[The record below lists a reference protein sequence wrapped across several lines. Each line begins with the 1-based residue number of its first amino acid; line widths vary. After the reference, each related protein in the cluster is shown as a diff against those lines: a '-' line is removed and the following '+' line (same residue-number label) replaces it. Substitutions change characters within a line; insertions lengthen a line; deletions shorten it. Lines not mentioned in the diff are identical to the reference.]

1 MLPQSIYDHL
11 KSLCD
16 EYYSLQEQ
24 VQDIVEKFNS
34 SMDDVVRDN
43 LRKELASTNDK
54 IKNVC
59 KSFMGEVKQSVDDI
73 SNGVKDAI
81 ADYLKQKVLNPF
93 DVSSDASKYNRIS
106 RLKELDE
113 YVDTLK

>member
-16 EYYSLQEQ
+16 EFHSLQEQ
-24 VQDIVEKFNS
+24 VQDIVEKFNTS
-34 SMDDVVRDN
+34 EDEEERDK
-43 LRKELASTNDK
+43 LKEDLASTNDQIRNAGK
-54 IKNVC
+54 KFMDEIDHAIDDIC
-59 KSFMGEVKQSVDDI
+59 KSVDDSI
-73 SNGVKDAI
+73 T
-81 ADYLKQKVLNPF
+81 DYMKQKVLSPF
-93 DVSSDASKYNRIS
+93 EVSLDASRYNRIN